1 MLLVVLG
8 PVRRAVRDG
17 STGRWRSRVSAPVA
31 MSQSYT
37 ESGVISDTYASRN
50 VEVSYSGLPPGETV

>member
-1 MLLVVLG
+1 M
-8 PVRRAVRDG
+8 
-17 STGRWRSRVSAPVA
+17 A